1 MFLKVIEWAETSPDA
16 VVWKYPI
23 GKNTI
28 ERGSSLT
35 VREGQAAVFCDK
47 GRMADVFGPGMY
59 KLDTDTLPILTRL
72 LSWKYA
78 FEKPFKSEI
87 YFIST
92 RQFTGLKW
100 GTATPVIVRD
110 ADYGAVRL
118 RAYGTY
124 SFRVTDPYVFM
135 KELSGARSSFVTQ
148 DITDHLRSLIVTML
162 SDALGESGVPALDLS
177 ANLVEVGDS
186 VKNSLDKRLASI
198 GVQLGDFRFESVS
211 LPPELEKAL
220 DENARLNMM
229 RGNIDVYT
237 QMAQAD
243 AMKEAAKNAGGGVG
257 SMMGAGLGM
266 GMGMHMANAFG
277 TQPKKEARGGA
288 RSAPRAGRRSRPTRS
303 SAPNAENRS
312 CGLALRAARRSPRTQ
327 NSAPNADRNCNGRL
341 LCVGK
346 SSSLSYLRFCLR
358 SRA

>member
-28 ERGSSLT
+28 ERDSSLT

-59 KLDTDTLPILTRL
+59 KLDTDTLPVLTRL

-277 TQPKKEARGGA
+277 TQPKKEARGGGA
-288 RSAPRAGRRSRPTRS
+288 FCPACGAAVS
-303 SAPNAENRS
+303 PNAKFCPE
-312 CGLALRAARRSPRTQ
+312 CGKSLLRACPACGAAL
-327 NSAPNADRNCNGRL
+327 SANA
-341 LCVGK
+341 K
-346 SSSLSYLRFCLR
+346 FCPECGQKL
-358 SRA
+358 